1 MRELLS
7 KQNIDYMERAREVA
21 EKYVRPQAA
30 ELDRTGEYGWEILEA
45 LKSYELT
52 GVWIP
57 EEYGGKGGGVLDLC
71 LIVEQISRACGGV
84 GVSYAVNALGSFP
97 IILGGTDEQKEKY
110 LPSIASGESLIAF
123 GLSEKASG
131 SDAGSLRTTAIRDGD
146 DYVLNGHKKW
156 NTNGGV
162 ASVFTIYALT
172 EPDKGMR
179 GISAFIVEK
188 DTPGFTVGK
197 REDTM
202 GIRTA
207 SVNELDF
214 VDCRVP
220 ASQLLGNREG
230 GGFRNTM
237 MTLDRARPGV
247 AAQAL
252 GLAQGAFE
260 WALRYTSERRQFG
273 QTVMSHQAVQFMLAD
288 MATQIEAA
296 RQLVYASARLI
307 DSGAKNVNKMAA
319 MGKVFATDTAMK
331 VTTDAVQLFGG
342 YGYCRDYPIEKYM
355 RDAKITQIYEGTNQV
370 QRLVIGRALTRELKE
385 LTGHLVT
392 SLPRGAPSRIL
403 RQRRRTSVERGL
415 KPGTSAARDRV
426 QTRPANAGTLLAAL
440 RPW

>member
-1 MRELLS
+1 MNELLS
-7 KQNIDYMERAREVA
+7 KENLDYQERAREVA
-21 EKYVRPQAA
+21 EKYVRPVAA

-52 GVWIP
+52 GAWIP
-57 EEYGGKGGGVLDLC
+57 KEYGGQDAGVLNLC
-71 LIVEQISRACGGV
+71 LIVEQLSRACGGV
-84 GVSYAVNALGSFP
+84 GVAFAVNALGSFP
-97 IILGGTDEQKEKY
+97 IIIGGTEEQKQKY
-110 LPSIASGESLIAF
+110 LPPIAAGDSLIAF
-123 GLSEKASG
+123 GLSEKPSG

-146 DYVLNGHKKW
+146 DYVLNGQKKW

-162 ASVFTIYALT
+162 ASTFTVYALT
-172 EPDKGMR
+172 DPERGMR

-188 DTPGFTVGK
+188 DTPGFVVGK

-202 GIRTA
+202 GIRTVP
-207 SVNELDF
+207 VNELEF
-214 VDCRVP
+214 TDCRVP
-220 ASQLLGNREG
+220 ASQLMGHKENV
-230 GGFRNTM
+230 GFKNAM

-260 WALRYTSERRQFG
+260 WALRYTSDRRQFG
-273 QTVMSHQAVQFMLAD
+273 QTVMSHQAIQFMLAD

-296 RQLVYASARLI
+296 RQLVYHSARVI
-307 DSGAKNVNKMAA
+307 DSGAANVNKIAA

-342 YGYCRDYPIEKYM
+342 YGYCKDYPIEKYM

-385 LTGHLVT
+385 LTDGLDVK
-392 SLPRGAPSRIL
+392 
-403 RQRRRTSVERGL
+403 VEHFPEHESGD
-415 KPGTSAARDRV
+415 K
-426 QTRPANAGTLLAAL
+426 
-440 RPW
+440 

>member
-1 MRELLS
+1 MHELLT
-7 KQNIDYMERAREVA
+7 KENIDYMERAREVA
-21 EKYVRPQAA
+21 EKYVRPRAA
-30 ELDRTGEYGWEILEA
+30 ELDQTREYGWDILEA

-52 GVWIP
+52 GAWIP
-57 EEYGGKGGGVLDLC
+57 KEYGGKGAGVLDLC

-84 GVSYAVNALGSFP
+84 GVAYAVNALGSFP

-110 LPSIASGESLIAF
+110 LPAIASGDSLIAF

-146 DYVLNGHKKW
+146 EYVLNGHKKW

-162 ASVFTIYALT
+162 ASVFTIFALT
-172 EPDKGMR
+172 EPDRGIR
-179 GISAFIVEK
+179 GISPFIVEK

-197 REDTM
+197 REDTL
-202 GIRTA
+202 GIRTV
-207 SVNELDF
+207 SVNELEF
-214 VDCRVP
+214 ENCRVS
-220 ASQLLGNREG
+220 ASQLLSGREG
-230 GGFRNTM
+230 GGFKNAMR
-237 MTLDRARPGV
+237 TLDRARPGV

-296 RQLVYASARLI
+296 RQLVYSSARLI
-307 DSGAKNVNKMAA
+307 DSGAKNISKMAA

-342 YGYCRDYPIEKYM
+342 YGYCNDYPIEKYM

-370 QRLVIGRALTRELKE
+370 QRMVIGRALTRELKE
-385 LTGHLVT
+385 LTGHLDIT
-392 SLPRGAPSRIL
+392 
-403 RQRRRTSVERGL
+403 VEHF
-415 KPGTSAARDRV
+415 PDYDPEA
-426 QTRPANAGTLLAAL
+426 
-440 RPW
+440 